1 MANDSL
7 PAVPAGLLTPTLRG
21 TLSQPSTW
29 KLELSRDN
37 DLRYPGR
44 EGTPVPAA
52 VLIPLVTWE
61 QGVSILLTQR
71 AAHLY
76 DHAGQISFP
85 GGRIETSDPRRR
97 TPRCARR
104 TRKPDCRP
112 SMWKCWAACRR
123 I

>member
-7 PAVPAGLLTPTLRG
+7 PAVPAGLLTPDALRG

-52 VLIPLVTWE
+52 VLIPW
-61 QGVSILLTQR
+61 
-71 AAHLY
+71 
-76 DHAGQISFP
+76 
-85 GGRIETSDPRRR
+85 
-97 TPRCARR
+97 
-104 TRKPDCRP
+104 
-112 SMWKCWAACRR
+112 
-123 I
+123 